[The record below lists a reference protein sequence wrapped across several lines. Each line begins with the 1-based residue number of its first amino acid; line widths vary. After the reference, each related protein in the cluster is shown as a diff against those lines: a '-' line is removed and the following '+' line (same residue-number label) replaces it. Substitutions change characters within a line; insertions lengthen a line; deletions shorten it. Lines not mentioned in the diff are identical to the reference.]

1 MQKAASVY
9 QPKFVEV
16 GENSFSRELR
26 LLTPAHFE
34 NVFQKAVPAVSPQF
48 TVLAKFNQLDHPRLG
63 ITVSKKRVR
72 KAHDRN
78 RVKRLV
84 RESFRL
90 QQHEL
95 PKADIVVVG
104 KSGVDALSNKQLFE
118 LLTKLWKK
126 LSKRC
131 AQSQSG

>member
-1 MQKAASVY
+1 M
-9 QPKFVEV
+9 

-26 LLTPAHFE
+26 LLTPTHFE
-34 NVFQKAVPAVSPQF
+34 NVFQQAIPSVSPQI
-48 TVLAKFNQLDHPRLG
+48 TILARLNSFSHPRLG
-63 ITVSKKRVR
+63 ITVAKKRVR

-90 QQHEL
+90 NQHNL
-95 PKADIVVVG
+95 PNADIVVVG
-104 KSGVDALSNKQLFE
+104 KTGLDKMTNEQIT
-118 LLTKLWKK
+118 LLLGKLWKK
-126 LSKRC
+126 LAYRC

>member
-1 MQKAASVY
+1 M
-9 QPKFVEV
+9 

-26 LLTPAHFE
+26 LLSPTHFE
-34 NVFQKAVPAVSPQF
+34 NVFQNATPSVSPQI
-48 TVLAKFNQLDHPRLG
+48 TILARHNLLDHPRLG

-78 RVKRLV
+78 RIKRLV

-90 QQHEL
+90 NQHQL

-104 KSGVDALSNKQLFE
+104 KSGLDKMSNQQIT
-118 LLTKLWKK
+118 LLLGKLWKK
-126 LSKRC
+126 LAYRC

>member
-1 MQKAASVY
+1 
-9 QPKFVEV
+9 V

-26 LLTPAHFE
+26 LLSPTHFE
-34 NVFQKAVPAVSPQF
+34 NVFQNATPSVSPQI
-48 TVLAKFNQLDHPRLG
+48 TILARHNLLDHPRLG

-78 RVKRLV
+78 RIKRLV

-90 QQHEL
+90 NQHQL

-104 KSGVDALSNKQLFE
+104 KSGLDKMSNQQIT
-118 LLTKLWKK
+118 LLLGKLWKK
-126 LSKRC
+126 LAYRC